1 MSKTTSVQKLV
12 KLLQDTQDL
21 ESELKSLYR
30 DIQFQQEAK
39 VTDSKLDDI
48 EEKPKDNLILKL
60 EDGRRGRLGNIK
72 LG

>member
-30 DIQFQQEAK
+30 DIQSQQKTHAK
-39 VTDSKLDDI
+39 IGPFLEYVTGELNPDPDYS
-48 EEKPKDNLILKL
+48 
-60 EDGRRGRLGNIK
+60 
-72 LG
+72 